1 MPRRLTEHNSNIP
14 LWLIP
19 KVILEWIK
27 KFGEELEWIR
37 VKRSE
42 LRFYT
47 VSIRTRPIKR
57 EYRRV
62 ERAAG
67 GAI

>member
-1 MPRRLTEHNSNIP
+1 MPRRRTAHDVDIP

-19 KVILEWIK
+19 KVIYEWIRR
-27 KFGEELEWIR
+27 FGEELEWIR

-47 VSIRTRPIKR
+47 VSIRTRPIRR
-57 EYRRV
+57 EFRRV
-62 ERAAG
+62 ARAAG
-67 GAI
+67 GAV